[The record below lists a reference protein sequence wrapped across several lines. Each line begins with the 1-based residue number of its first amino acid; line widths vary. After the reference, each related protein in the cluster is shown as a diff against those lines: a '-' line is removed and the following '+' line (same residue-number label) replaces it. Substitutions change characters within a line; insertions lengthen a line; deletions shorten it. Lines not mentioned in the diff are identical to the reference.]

1 VTEKEFRVCKTCG
14 RRKPLDE
21 FTSAISTNPTPE
33 DCKECRKGK
42 HYTLVF
48 AGDIE
53 TQEKAHH
60 FLKALSHSAA
70 IARQQKVRPD
80 IASFIAEYSAL
91 YGSPSRGRR
100 PMHKISDYR
109 CGKIEEL
116 LEAGKN
122 IPEIAEAY
130 GFTPDFLNSRI
141 VYREKKKKKR
151 WKNEG

>member
-1 VTEKEFRVCKTCG
+1 MTEKEFKVCKTCG

-60 FLKALSHSAA
+60 FLKALSHSTV
-70 IARQQKVRPD
+70 IARQQKVRLD
-80 IASFIAEYSAL
+80 IASFIAEYAFL
-91 YGSPSRGRR
+91 YGAS
-100 PMHKISDYR
+100 
-109 CGKIEEL
+109 
-116 LEAGKN
+116 
-122 IPEIAEAY
+122 
-130 GFTPDFLNSRI
+130 
-141 VYREKKKKKR
+141 KR
-151 WKNEG
+151 QL